1 MKFAGIMIDANGTDR
16 QRTAGH
22 TKWHTDGPQG
32 LWLNAKLWEPS
43 LTAPDT
49 RRRDR
54 TRQSSRRLATTQ
66 TPELHAR
73 QSTGEPALPSS
84 GGSTP
89 ALPRSTLV
97 DFGSKGLNPTSLLF
111 GSDPGLPCPATHGAW
126 SDYYPRGY
134 RCAIALLVI
143 SQVDELTT

>member
-49 RRRDR
+49 RCRDR
-54 TRQSSRRLATTQ
+54 
-66 TPELHAR
+66 AR
-73 QSTGEPALPSS
+73 AK
-84 GGSTP
+84 
-89 ALPRSTLV
+89 A
-97 DFGSKGLNPTSLLF
+97 N
-111 GSDPGLPCPATHGAW
+111 GAW
-126 SDYYPRGY
+126 RPRKPLSY
-134 RCAIALLVI
+134 MLVSPQENRRCQAREGARRRCLVAH
-143 SQVDELTT
+143 